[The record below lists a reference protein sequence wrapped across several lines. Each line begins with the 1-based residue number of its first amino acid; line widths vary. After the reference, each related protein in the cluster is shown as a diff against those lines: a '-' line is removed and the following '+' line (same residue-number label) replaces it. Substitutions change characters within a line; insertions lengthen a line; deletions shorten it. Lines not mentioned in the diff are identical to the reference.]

1 MCWKGGGGGSRE
13 TIDVAVVWAGET
25 TVELWCW
32 RQENSRIVVVVVV
45 EKNNRTVAAL
55 EGKH

>member
-1 MCWKGGGGGSRE
+1 MVVVVKKEEKNG
-13 TIDVAVVWAGET
+13 DVVEVVWAGET
-25 TVELWCW
+25 IVELWCW

-45 EKNNRTVAAL
+45 EKINRTVAAL

>member
-1 MCWKGGGGGSRE
+1 ME
-13 TIDVAVVWAGET
+13 VVWAGET

-32 RQENSRIVVVVVV
+32 MQENSRIVVVVVV